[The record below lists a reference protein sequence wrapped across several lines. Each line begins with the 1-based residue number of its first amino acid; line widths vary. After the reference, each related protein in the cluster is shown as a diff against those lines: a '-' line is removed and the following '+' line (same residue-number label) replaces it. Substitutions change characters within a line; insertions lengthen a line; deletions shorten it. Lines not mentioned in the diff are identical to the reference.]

1 MAPLAATY
9 TMAIAQG
16 REGEAEQVLAE
27 FVEAARE
34 EEEGTVVYA
43 VHRHRDLP
51 RTYVLY
57 ERYTS
62 AEAFK
67 AHGRGPRMRAAAARL
82 GPLLDGKGQVEFLEP
97 LTAKGLDPLDG

>member
-1 MAPLAATY
+1 MAPIAAMY
-9 TMAIAQG
+9 TMTIADG
-16 REGEAEQVLAE
+16 RDSEAEQVLAE

-67 AHGRGPRMRAAAARL
+67 VHGRGPRMRAAAARL
-82 GPLLDGKGQVEFLEP
+82 GPLLDGKGQVDFLEP
-97 LTAKGLDPLDG
+97 LTAKGLDPIDG